1 MSDLLKHVKVISQK
15 TEVNPYLLAGLTNQT
30 TCLFCNRTPY
40 ICGLFCNQTPYNWG
54 KSKNQQSPITAET
67 NGHHDLN

>member
-15 TEVNPYLLAGLTNQT
+15 IEVNPYLLAGLTNQT
-30 TCLFCNRTPY
+30 TC
-40 ICGLFCNQTPYNWG
+40 LFCNQTPYNWG

>member
-15 TEVNPYLLAGLTNQT
+15 TEVNPYLLAGLTTKPHVYFAIEHHTFVVYFAIKHHIIEVSQ
-30 TCLFCNRTPY
+30 
-40 ICGLFCNQTPYNWG
+40 
-54 KSKNQQSPITAET
+54 KNQQSPITAET